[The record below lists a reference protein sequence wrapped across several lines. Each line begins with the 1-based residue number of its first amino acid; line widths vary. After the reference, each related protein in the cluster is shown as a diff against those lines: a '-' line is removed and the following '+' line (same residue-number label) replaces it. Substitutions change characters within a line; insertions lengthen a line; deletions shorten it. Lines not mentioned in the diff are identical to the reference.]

1 MLSVLIGILTFML
14 VIIELTIGFSILA
27 IVNVTRIFI
36 RSKSFKIKIAHLS
49 NTIGN
54 ITVSG
59 LEYIFKLMHGN
70 KIQVLDDGYENKE
83 KWYIAMS
90 NHSSWADIFNILI
103 ASNNKIPLVKFFM
116 KKELSWIPFIFLANK
131 TLNMPFVHRH
141 SRSEIE
147 KDPQLRFKDYENTKK
162 SCQRFKRAPSTIFSY
177 AEGTRYTY
185 EKKINQN
192 SNFKNLLN
200 PKSGGMATSLSIL
213 GNIEY
218 LIDYTII
225 YKSDKRDAW
234 SFLKGEMSDVKVIS
248 KKYKI
253 PDILK
258 NKDYIDD
265 QIYRAN
271 FKEWIEGIWKEKDQL
286 IEELKF

>member
-1 MLSVLIGILTFML
+1 
-14 VIIELTIGFSILA
+14 
-27 IVNVTRIFI
+27 
-36 RSKSFKIKIAHLS
+36 
-49 NTIGN
+49 
-54 ITVSG
+54 
-59 LEYIFKLMHGN
+59 
-70 KIQVLDDGYENKE
+70 
-83 KWYIAMS
+83 
-90 NHSSWADIFNILI
+90 
-103 ASNNKIPLVKFFM
+103 
-116 KKELSWIPFIFLANK
+116 
-131 TLNMPFVHRH
+131 
-141 SRSEIE
+141 
-147 KDPQLRFKDYENTKK
+147 
-162 SCQRFKRAPSTIFSY
+162 
-177 AEGTRYTY
+177 
-185 EKKINQN
+185 
-192 SNFKNLLN
+192 
-200 PKSGGMATSLSIL
+200 MATSLSIL

>member
-90 NHSSWADIFNILI
+90 NQSSWADIFNILI

-162 SCQRFKRAPSTIFSY
+162 YFTFVI
-177 AEGTRYTY
+177 
-185 EKKINQN
+185 
-192 SNFKNLLN
+192 LN
-200 PKSGGMATSLSIL
+200 YIKLILS
-213 GNIEY
+213 
-218 LIDYTII
+218 
-225 YKSDKRDAW
+225 
-234 SFLKGEMSDVKVIS
+234 VI
-248 KKYKI
+248 
-253 PDILK
+253 
-258 NKDYIDD
+258 
-265 QIYRAN
+265 
-271 FKEWIEGIWKEKDQL
+271 
-286 IEELKF
+286 